1 MKKLLFIL
9 ALCLT
14 ASWSFAQ
21 EQRIDP
27 PRNIKQ
33 APGANYVLLSD
44 GPGNFQ
50 IVPAASLPGGG
61 GGDVIT
67 NFTYNGSDLTITTD
81 QDVFAVN
88 VDAGTVET
96 TIPISINGTAY
107 PSGTDIQTIL
117 GAIGTAIDNIGLVD
131 NGDGTYTFTDTDGST
146 VTINTGG
153 GGATVTASNGLND
166 QDTTSDVDVELGG
179 TLDKKTSIDMQT
191 FGMQWDASNAPNDT
205 LIWEFLDGLNNRNGW
220 YLDNKGQAEFRSYS
234 FQDPDGLNLI
244 TRTTNTTNVG
254 DATDPNPT
262 RITGNTIEL
271 APVNPTVNNSP
282 PYLLGIDNI
291 SGEVVYTDPATFGGG
306 GGATVSASNGLNDQ
320 GATSDVDVELGGTL
334 DKNTDV
340 VNTDYLL
347 RFGQFTG
354 LERSYLQQNGI
365 ANSVAGFTFE
375 EQTGGG
381 PTEESG
387 FIFTPG
393 FFQFEAD
400 AYDSNGGN
408 LTRLMQIDASFNSGT
423 LGFLHLTQND
433 TMEMSMSDAG
443 FDIFASN
450 GLDLDSK
457 TGITFYDGKYS
468 FPEATPGA
476 GQKVMVW
483 NSGTP
488 SFEDY
493 SAGGGG
499 PTIGSITGGGATVM
513 VKYTGTAPTLS
524 GSSGNWTI
532 TVPSGTILDWFRWN
546 GNNSFLTAGGD
557 MNITVQWVGVSFNT
571 SQADAVIPDITLVER
586 TTTLNQQLDVQ
597 GAGWNVTCPNAGIG
611 GGATTSVISG
621 LNGFGG
627 DWTVIGEF

>member
-9 ALCLT
+9 AALCLT

-61 GGDVIT
+61 GDVIT
-67 NFTYNGSDLTITTD
+67 NFTYNGSALTITTD
-81 QDVFAVN
+81 QDVFSVN
-88 VDAGTVET
+88 VNAGTVET
-96 TIPISINGTAY
+96 TVPISINGTAY
-107 PSGTDIQTIL
+107 PSGTDIQVIL

-131 NGDGTYTFTDTDGST
+131 NGDGTYTFTDTNGST

-166 QDTTSDVDVELGG
+166 QD
-179 TLDKKTSIDMQT
+179 
-191 FGMQWDASNAPNDT
+191 
-205 LIWEFLDGLNNRNGW
+205 
-220 YLDNKGQAEFRSYS
+220 
-234 FQDPDGLNLI
+234 
-244 TRTTNTTNVG
+244 
-254 DATDPNPT
+254 
-262 RITGNTIEL
+262 
-271 APVNPTVNNSP
+271 
-282 PYLLGIDNI
+282 
-291 SGEVVYTDPATFGGG
+291 
-306 GGATVSASNGLNDQ
+306 
-320 GATSDVDVELGGTL
+320 ATSDVDVELGGTVERNTEVLGANFNL
-334 DKNTDV
+334 DWQTFTNYRVRD
-340 VNTDYLL
+340 LQ
-347 RFGQFTG
+347 GQFLAETDTLGGTKGSLLIQPSGQTMRMNNYTLGVKADVYTNIAGAATMRYSQLDNSYPSIVNVSAGGIEISRKATADTSGLFFTG
-354 LERSYLQQNGI
+354 DSAR
-365 ANSVAGFTFE
+365 
-375 EQTGGG
+375 
-381 PTEESG
+381 
-387 FIFTPG
+387 IFTTLPLD
-393 FFQFEAD
+393 FR
-400 AYDSNGGN
+400 S
-408 LTRLMQIDASFNSGT
+408 NSGISFF
-423 LGFLHLTQND
+423 G
-433 TMEMSMSDAG
+433 
-443 FDIFASN
+443 
-450 GLDLDSK
+450 
-457 TGITFYDGKYS
+457 GKYAM
-468 FPEATPGA
+468 PDATPGS
-476 GQKVMVW
+476 GQKVVVW

-488 SFEDY
+488 SFQDY
-493 SAGGGG
+493 SAGSSGSA
-499 PTIGSITGGGATVM
+499 PTISSITGGGATIM

-557 MNITVQWVGVSFNT
+557 MNITVQWIGVSFNT